1 MFTSKVVVPTN
12 GSAIEIDAN
21 GKLVVPDNPIIPF
34 IRGDGIGADIPPV
47 MQKVVDAAVNKAFA
61 GKKKISWMEIYAGGR
76 SVETY
81 GDNTWLPDETFDFIK
96 NYHVAIKGPLTRSEE
111 RRVGKECRSRWSPYH

>member
-34 IRGDGIGADIPPV
+34 IRGDGIGADITPV
-47 MQKVVDAAVNKAFA
+47 MQKVVDAFVL
-61 GKKKISWMEIYAGGR
+61 SQHSCCLDLHSSCQYRE
-76 SVETY
+76 
-81 GDNTWLPDETFDFIK
+81 
-96 NYHVAIKGPLTRSEE
+96 
-111 RRVGKECRSRWSPYH
+111 

>member
-34 IRGDGIGADIPPV
+34 IRGDGIGADITPV
-47 MQKVVDAAVNKAFA
+47 MQ
-61 GKKKISWMEIYAGGR
+61 IGR
-76 SVETY
+76 A
-81 GDNTWLPDETFDFIK
+81 
-96 NYHVAIKGPLTRSEE
+96 HV
-111 RRVGKECRSRWSPYH
+111 